1 MQVKSFVSSALLFGV
16 IAFFPAINNNQVA
29 AKSAPKAPDLVIKRV
44 SEKGNKATVLIKNIG
59 SEASKPCVLI
69 VYGGIAFNVTSPS
82 IKIPPIPVS
91 GSQVINVVAGAAP
104 SPSLY
109 FVDATNTVSELVE
122 SNNVALVP

>member
-1 MQVKSFVSSALLFGV
+1 MQVKSFVSSALLFG
-16 IAFFPAINNNQVA
+16 IIGLFPAINNNQVA
-29 AKSAPKAPDLVIKRV
+29 AKTAPKAPDLVIKRV
-44 SEKGNKATVLIKNIG
+44 SEKGNKATILIKNIG
-59 SEASKPCVLI
+59 SEVSKPCVLM

-82 IKIPPIPVS
+82 IKIPAIPVG
-91 GSQVINVVAGAAP
+91 GSQVVNVIAGAAP

>member
-1 MQVKSFVSSALLFGV
+1 MQIKSFVSSVLLFGV
-16 IAFFPAINNNQVA
+16 VTLFPAINVKQVA
-29 AKSAPKAPDLVIKRV
+29 AKPASKAPDIVIKRV
-44 SEKGNKATVLIKNIG
+44 SEKGNKATVFIKNIG
-59 SEASKPCVLI
+59 SKASKPCVLM

-82 IKIPPIPVS
+82 IKIPAIPVS
-91 GSQVINVVAGAAP
+91 GSQVVNVVAGAAP